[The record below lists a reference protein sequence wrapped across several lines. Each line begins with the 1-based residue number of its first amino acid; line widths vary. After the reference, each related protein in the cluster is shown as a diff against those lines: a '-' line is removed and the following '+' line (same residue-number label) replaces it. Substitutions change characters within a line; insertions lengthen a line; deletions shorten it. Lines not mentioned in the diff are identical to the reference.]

1 MQCDAM
7 RTEEESIQ
15 LNSTPPL
22 PLPLPP
28 PSLPKPL
35 QPKLKSPPN
44 PIPNT
49 PPNPNPN
56 PNPNPHL
63 PLLLTNRRLPK
74 PLHIRKRHVPLY
86 LPAQHR
92 RRARVERCRRVRG
105 CQQGVRFRFCLG
117 LCLCLCLWGQRGGG
131 GGFFGCGGGRR
142 EGGVACE
149 SEGRAGRRRVCVMR
163 GRRRS
168 RR

>member
-1 MQCDAM
+1 MQCEQ
-7 RTEEESIQ
+7 RKNQ
-15 LNSTPPL
+15 FNSTPPL

-35 QPKLKSPPN
+35 QPKLQASPT

-49 PPNPNPN
+49 PNPNPN
-56 PNPNPHL
+56 PNPDL
-63 PLLLTNRRLPK
+63 PLLLANRRLPK

-86 LPAQHR
+86 LPAQHG
-92 RRARVERCRRVRG
+92 RRARVERCRRVGGR
-105 CQQGVRFRFCLG
+105 QQGVRFRFCL
-117 LCLCLCLWGQRGGG
+117 CLCLSLCLGGQRGGG

-149 SEGRAGRRRVCVMR
+149 SEGRAGRRCVCVMR